1 MSPQRRRRPT
11 NVPNSPVAKM
21 ARGAG
26 LWFTGVFTGFLVA
39 VLVLELSLRGF
50 DRHVYTQVRQVE
62 LDSLDKLA
70 VLTLLP
76 ALITT
81 GLLVAATFRQGR
93 RTSWWMLTALT
104 LLVGILALTLVIN
117 MPINADQLDWSV
129 QAPPA
134 DWASVRD
141 RWQIAHSVRTG
152 AAVLAFAALIADAT
166 RTSHGPHQ
174 ETPASPP
181 HELPAA
187 PEDSALHQRTGR

>member
-1 MSPQRRRRPT
+1 MSPQRRRRGT
-11 NVPNSPVAKM
+11 NVPNSPVATM

-26 LWFTGVFTGFLVA
+26 LLFTGVFTGFLVA

-50 DRHVYTQVRQVE
+50 DRHVYTEVRQVE

-70 VLTLLP
+70 VVTLLP

-81 GLLVAATFRQGR
+81 GLLVASTFRQGGR
-93 RTSWWMLTALT
+93 SSWWTLTAFT

-134 DWASVRD
+134 DWTSVRD

-152 AAVLAFAALIADAT
+152 AAVLAFGALIADAT
-166 RTSHGPHQ
+166 RTSHRPHQ
-174 ETPASPP
+174 GTPAAPP

-187 PEDSALHQRTGR
+187 PEDSASQQRTGR